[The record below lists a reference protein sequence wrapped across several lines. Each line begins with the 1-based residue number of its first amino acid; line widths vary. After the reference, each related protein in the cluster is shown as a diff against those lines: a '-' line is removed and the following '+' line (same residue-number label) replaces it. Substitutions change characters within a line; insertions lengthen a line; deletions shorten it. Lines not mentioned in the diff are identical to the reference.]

1 MLPRPPL
8 PLSLAAAALLAGA
21 SGGAPASAQMLLDAA
36 AAGSVQGA
44 LQQQGSAGYGQ
55 TLDQVR
61 SSLASSSATATTSPA
76 VSGPA
81 GPTSAPIA
89 LPPPSGG
96 GGGGEAAP
104 AATTSFVINNRPVP
118 FCSSG
123 LPCLGS
129 IRRALGLRP

>member
-1 MLPRPPL
+1 MLSRPLRPWA
-8 PLSLAAAALLAGA
+8 LAAAALLAGA

-36 AAGSVQGA
+36 AAGSGQGA

-61 SSLASSSATATTSPA
+61 SSLASSSATAAAGPA

-81 GPTSAPIA
+81 GPTGAPIA
-89 LPPPSGG
+89 LPAPG

-104 AATTSFVINNRPVP
+104 AATSSFVINNRPVP

-129 IRRALGLRP
+129 IRRALGLTP